1 MDDASSTYVKLC
13 LIICSVFYLILLGSN
28 IETNMVDVCECS
40 MHFCGTF
47 ETDKTK
53 WHNRNNLVFIVELA
67 SSIRVYTLNSLFL
80 LLHIFISSN
89 EISKQ

>member
-40 MHFCGTF
+40 REKGKSTP
-47 ETDKTK
+47 
-53 WHNRNNLVFIVELA
+53 LA
-67 SSIRVYTLNSLFL
+67 N
-80 LLHIFISSN
+80 
-89 EISKQ
+89 K

>member
-53 WHNRNNLVFIVELA
+53 WHNRNNLVFISLYW
-67 SSIRVYTLNSLFL
+67 RVVNL
-80 LLHIFISSN
+80 LPCGKHFHNDI
-89 EISKQ
+89 

>member
-40 MHFCGTF
+40 MHFSATF
-47 ETDKTK
+47 D
-53 WHNRNNLVFIVELA
+53 FIGLYHFEVIIQL
-67 SSIRVYTLNSLFL
+67 SFSV
-80 LLHIFISSN
+80 
-89 EISKQ
+89 

>member
-53 WHNRNNLVFIVELA
+53 WHNRNNLVFISLYW
-67 SSIRVYTLNSLFL
+67 RVVNL
-80 LLHIFISSN
+80 LPCGKYFHNDI
-89 EISKQ
+89 